1 MLRQGRDFIQEPA
14 DGEDVRLASQN
25 NHWAGSFMDQRW
37 EEVRKQKKP
46 FKSCNCLL
54 GKPQTGW
61 GVFISFFLP
70 STGGQGY
77 FSFISS
83 TEAAGFPE
91 ARLYVGL

>member
-54 GKPQTGW
+54 ERQTSDRVGC
-61 GVFISFFLP
+61 VHFFL
-70 STGGQGY
+70 SAVYRWTGL
-77 FSFISS
+77 F
-83 TEAAGFPE
+83 
-91 ARLYVGL
+91 